1 MRSHKRLFTLFL
13 TPQKFLLILPQRR
26 WLKDTGRVNTE
37 WDGPAHTAISS
48 PLALQQEPQRR

>member
-1 MRSHKRLFTLFL
+1 MQSHKRLFTLFL
-13 TPQKFLLILPQRR
+13 TPQQFLLILLQRR

-48 PLALQQEPQRR
+48 PPALQPKPEER